1 MHYLP
6 MAELGHV
13 RLTLVVLSKR
23 VFTARKCKVGPGQA
37 GDGGKCHRCMFPPV
51 HSLCNS
57 FGIPEL
63 ADSGTGSMKL
73 VSQKFLRMDEFS
85 RVERPPRAFLG
96 GRGSRR

>member
-1 MHYLP
+1 MEDAKHYLP

-37 GDGGKCHRCMFPPV
+37 GDGGNATDAFSPPV

-63 ADSGTGSMKL
+63 ADSGTVL
-73 VSQKFLRMDEFS
+73 
-85 RVERPPRAFLG
+85 
-96 GRGSRR
+96 